1 MEDVGGKHYTA
12 ANLQNRP
19 LQHHLSTF
27 DNHNFRHPR
36 RYSDRIKV
44 KMRNMERYQYRLF
57 NSSTTFQFGPL
68 ERLWVLVFVDM
79 LAVGLVI
86 PLLPYYASNLGADA
100 VTYGY
105 LGSIYGISQLIGSP
119 LSTCPPRP
127 SPPRAARSS
136 SVTAIATTVARS
148 AEGSSTDSPCVVLR
162 FSGQP
167 KRQVWPS
174 QHAHRI
180 VLGLGGELRDDGHG
194 GIARDALP
202 QPHPRGRS
210 QADDVHQL
218 RLCLRR
224 DRLHLASQVS
234 WVRHCH
240 THTLSLSLETQ
251 QELNANRLSPSFSA
265 ASWVWRWAWDSS
277 SGRPWEV

>member
-1 MEDVGGKHYTA
+1 MVEVVTSYFVHTRDAADVPDHEEEEEVVDVGGKQHTA

-19 LQHHLSTF
+19 PQHHLSTF

-119 LSTCPPRP
+119 LSTCPSCP
-127 SPPRAARSS
+127 S
-136 SVTAIATTVARS
+136 
-148 AEGSSTDSPCVVLR
+148 
-162 FSGQP
+162 
-167 KRQVWPS
+167 
-174 QHAHRI
+174 
-180 VLGLGGELRDDGHG
+180 
-194 GIARDALP
+194 LP
-202 QPHPRGRS
+202 
-210 QADDVHQL
+210 
-218 RLCLRR
+218 
-224 DRLHLASQVS
+224 
-234 WVRHCH
+234 
-240 THTLSLSLETQ
+240 
-251 QELNANRLSPSFSA
+251 
-265 ASWVWRWAWDSS
+265 
-277 SGRPWEV
+277 